1 MSFNTIHA
9 VQEMI
14 LAQSSGGSQS
24 PMGILPMVMM
34 MVFAMYF
41 VMIRPQQKRDR
52 ARRSMLDALSK
63 GNEVITMGGIHGKIV
78 GLDEDKVVVRIS
90 NEPLVKI
97 ELVRSSISHVVE
109 DEQE

>member
-1 MSFNTIHA
+1 
-9 VQEMI
+9 
-14 LAQSSGGSQS
+14 
-24 PMGILPMVMM
+24 
-34 MVFAMYF
+34 
-41 VMIRPQQKRDR
+41 
-52 ARRSMLDALSK
+52 
-63 GNEVITMGGIHGKIV
+63 MGGIHGKIV